1 MAAAFTFLWSENDTL
16 LEAAG
21 KTIAVERKSG
31 VINSDTMSD
40 IKNTILVIISND
52 FLCAQ
57 IN

>member
-1 MAAAFTFLWSENDTL
+1 L

-31 VINSDTMSD
+31 VINSETIVEITNTMP
-40 IKNTILVIISND
+40 VIISND

-57 IN
+57 TN

>member
-1 MAAAFTFLWSENDTL
+1 MAAAFTFRWSENDTL

-31 VINSDTMSD
+31 VINSETIVEITNTMP
-40 IKNTILVIISND
+40 VIISND

-57 IN
+57 TN

>member
-31 VINSDTMSD
+31 VINSETIVEITNTMP
-40 IKNTILVIISND
+40 VIISND